1 MAMRP
6 ARIIH
11 PFRVCTSGFLALLL
25 CAGCTT
31 LPPGAGQPR
40 TPSSALEPSV
50 ENTLGKAFV
59 PLAKSHGGDSGFRML
74 SAGIDGLTAR
84 VEMIDAAQRSLDL
97 QTYIFRADV
106 SGNVIA
112 RALMRAADRGVR
124 VRVLTDDGEAIK
136 GDERILS
143 LAAKP
148 GIEFRL
154 FNPLRYRG
162 HLKLLRGADWL
173 FEEGRLDYRMHNK
186 LMVADNA
193 VAIIGGRNIGD
204 QYFQID
210 PESQFGDDDVVVA
223 GPIVQR
229 LSAVFDQF
237 WNSDLAIPAQAV
249 DKRNTSDKALSDYRA
264 MQAKDGDQAGAKHA
278 ASAPSAAV
286 STSVASTPGAAGTPA
301 AAGMPDAAG
310 TPSAAGAPAA
320 AGTPNVASTP
330 GADRQPFL
338 DIASGRT
345 QLNWSPM
352 QLVYDSPDKK
362 DVDKGNSPGRLIY
375 KGLAEQ
381 ASAVK
386 TELLMVTPYF
396 IPSPDELSLL
406 KGERDRNARVRIL
419 TNSLAAAPN
428 VEAHSG
434 YIHYRVGLLQQG
446 VELYEVRALLGNARG
461 SGQTKAISRKGNYGL
476 HAKLFVFDRKV
487 AFVGSMNFDQR
498 SKHLNT
504 EIGVLISS
512 PELSREIAARFDA
525 LTKLDNAYTVT
536 LDDGAAGKPRLVWKT
551 QEDGKVI
558 EYRKEPA
565 RGEWQR
571 LKVKF
576 LSAIPLDKEL

>member
-301 AAGMPDAAG
+301 AAGMP
-310 TPSAAGAPAA
+310 AA

-338 DIASGRT
+338 DIVSGRT
-345 QLNWSPM
+345 ALIWSPM
-352 QLVYDSPDKK
+352 TLAYDSPDKK

-461 SGQTKAISRKGNYGL
+461 SGQTKAISRNGNYGL

-512 PELSREIAARFDA
+512 PELSSEIATRFEA
-525 LTKLDNAYTVT
+525 LTQLENAYTVT
-536 LDDGAAGKPRLVWKT
+536 LDKEASGKPRLVWKT
-551 QEDGKVI
+551 KEDGKVI

-565 RGEWQR
+565 RNEWQL

>member
-1 MAMRP
+1 M
-6 ARIIH
+6 IH
-11 PFRVCTSGFLALLL
+11 SFRVCAIGLLALLL
-25 CAGCTT
+25 AAGCTT
-31 LPPGAGQPR
+31 LPPGTGQPYP
-40 TPSSALEPSV
+40 PSSALEPSV
-50 ENTLGKAFV
+50 ENALGKAFV

-74 SAGIDGLTAR
+74 STGIDGLTAR
-84 VEMIDAAQRSLDL
+84 VEMIDGAQRSLDL

-249 DKRNTSDKALSDYRA
+249 DKRHTSEKALSTYRA

-278 ASAPSAAV
+278 AGAPSPAG
-286 STSVASTPGAAGTPA
+286 TPGAAAT
-301 AAGMPDAAG
+301 PDAA
-310 TPSAAGAPAA
+310 A
-320 AGTPNVASTP
+320 TPNVASTP

-338 DIASGRT
+338 DIVSGRT
-345 QLNWSPM
+345 PLIWAPM
-352 QLVYDSPDKK
+352 KLIYDSPDKK
-362 DVDKGNSPGRLIY
+362 DVDKGNTPGRLIY
-375 KGLAEQ
+375 KALAEQ
-381 ASAVK
+381 AGAVQ

-396 IPSPDELSLL
+396 IPSPDELQLL
-406 KGERDRNARVRIL
+406 KEERGRNARVRIL

-428 VEAHSG
+428 DEAHSG
-434 YIHYRVGLLQQG
+434 YMHYRVGLLQQG
-446 VELYEVRALLGNARG
+446 VELYEVRALLGNTRG
-461 SGQTKAISRKGNYGL
+461 SGQTKAISRHGNYGL

-525 LTKLDNAYTVT
+525 LTQLDNAYTVT
-536 LDDGAAGKPRLVWKT
+536 LDEGAAGKPRLVWKT

-558 EYRKEPA
+558 EVRKEPA
-565 RGEWQR
+565 RNEWQR

>member
-1 MAMRP
+1 MRP
-6 ARIIH
+6 AFMIL
-11 PFRVCTSGFLALLL
+11 PVRVCTIGFLALLL
-25 CAGCTT
+25 AAGCTT
-31 LPPGAGQPR
+31 LPPGTGQPHP
-40 TPSSALEPSV
+40 PSSALEPSV
-50 ENTLGKAFV
+50 ENALGKAFV
-59 PLAKSHGGDSGFRML
+59 PLAKSHGDDSGFRML

-84 VEMIDAAQRSLDL
+84 VEMIEAAQRSLDL

-106 SGNVIA
+106 SGDVIA
-112 RALMRAADRGVR
+112 RALLRAADRGVR
-124 VRVLTDDGEAIK
+124 VRVLTDDGEAK

-223 GPIVQR
+223 GPIVQS

-237 WNSDLAIPAQAV
+237 WNSDLAIPAPVV
-249 DKRNTSDKALSDYRA
+249 DKRHTSDKALSDYRA
-264 MQAKDGDQAGAKHA
+264 MLAKDGDQAGAKHA
-278 ASAPSAAV
+278 ESAPS
-286 STSVASTPGAAGTPA
+286 PK
-301 AAGMPDAAG
+301 
-310 TPSAAGAPAA
+310 
-320 AGTPNVASTP
+320 STP

-338 DIASGRT
+338 DIVSGRT
-345 QLNWSPM
+345 QLIWSPM
-352 QLVYDSPDKK
+352 KLIYDSPDKK

-375 KGLAEQ
+375 RALAEQ
-381 ASAVK
+381 AGAVK

-396 IPSPDELSLL
+396 IPSPEELQLL
-406 KGERDRNARVRIL
+406 KEERDRNARVRIL

-428 VEAHSG
+428 TEAHSG

-446 VELYEVRALLGNARG
+446 VELYEVRALLGNTRG
-461 SGQTKAISRKGNYGL
+461 SGQSKAISRHGNYGL

-512 PELSREIAARFDA
+512 PELSREIGARFDA
-525 LTKLDNAYTVT
+525 LTQLDNAYTVT
-536 LDDGAAGKPRLVWKT
+536 LDDGAVGKPRLVWKT

-565 RGEWQR
+565 RNEWQR

>member
-1 MAMRP
+1 M
-6 ARIIH
+6 IH
-11 PFRVCTSGFLALLL
+11 PFRVCAIGVLALLL
-25 CAGCTT
+25 AAGCTT
-31 LPPGAGQPR
+31 LPPGTGRPKL
-40 TPSSALEPSV
+40 PSSALEPSV
-50 ENTLGKAFV
+50 ENALGKAFM

-106 SGNVIA
+106 SGDVIA
-112 RALMRAADRGVR
+112 RALLRAADRGVR
-124 VRVLTDDGEAIK
+124 VRLLTDDGEAIK

-148 GIEFRL
+148 GIELRL

-223 GPIVQR
+223 GPIVQS

-237 WNSDLAIPAQAV
+237 WNSDLAIPAPTV
-249 DKRNTSDKALSDYRA
+249 DKRHTSDKALSDYQA
-264 MQAKDGDQAGAKHA
+264 MLAKDGDQAGAKHA
-278 ASAPSAAV
+278 ASAPSAA
-286 STSVASTPGAAGTPA
+286 STASTASTPGAAAMPSTASTPGA
-301 AAGMPDAAG
+301 AA
-310 TPSAAGAPAA
+310 TPS
-320 AGTPNVASTP
+320 VASTP

-338 DIASGRT
+338 DIVSGRT
-345 QLNWSPM
+345 SLVWSPIK
-352 QLVYDSPDKK
+352 LIYDSPDKK
-362 DVDKGNSPGRLIY
+362 DVDKGNAPGRLIY
-375 KGLAEQ
+375 KALAEQ
-381 ASAVK
+381 AGAVK

-396 IPSPDELSLL
+396 IPSPDELQLL
-406 KGERDRNARVRIL
+406 KEERDRNARVRIL

-428 VEAHSG
+428 TEAHSG

-446 VELYEVRALLGNARG
+446 VELYEVRALLGNTRG
-461 SGQTKAISRKGNYGL
+461 SGQAKAISRHGNYGL

-525 LTKLDNAYTVT
+525 LTQLDNAYTVT
-536 LDDGAAGKPRLVWKT
+536 LDQGAAGKPRLVWKT

-565 RGEWQR
+565 RNEWQR

-576 LSAIPLDKEL
+576 LSVIPLDKEL

>member
-1 MAMRP
+1 M
-6 ARIIH
+6 IH
-11 PFRVCTSGFLALLL
+11 PFRVYIIGFLALLL
-25 CAGCTT
+25 AAGCTT
-31 LPPGAGQPR
+31 LPPGTGQPKP
-40 TPSSALEPSV
+40 PSSALEPSV
-50 ENTLGKAFV
+50 ENALGKAFV
-59 PLAKSHGGDSGFRML
+59 PVAKSHGGDSGFRML

-97 QTYIFRADV
+97 QSYIFRSDR
-106 SGNVIA
+106 SGNLIA
-112 RALMRAADRGVR
+112 KALLRAADRGVR
-124 VRVLTDDGEAIK
+124 VRVLTDDGETVP

-148 GIEFRL
+148 GIEIRL

-162 HLKLLRGADWL
+162 RLKLLRGAEWL
-173 FEEGRLDYRMHNK
+173 FDEGRLDYRMHNK

-223 GPIVQR
+223 GPIVPR
-229 LSAVFDQF
+229 LSGVFDQF
-237 WNSDLAIPAQAV
+237 WNSDLAVPAPAV
-249 DKRNTSDKALSDYRA
+249 DKRHTSDKALSTYLA
-264 MQAKDGDQAGAKHA
+264 MLAKDGEQVSVKHA
-278 ASAPSAAV
+278 AITPGAKITPVAAVAPSAAI
-286 STSVASTPGAAGTPA
+286 TPGGEGA
-301 AAGMPDAAG
+301 
-310 TPSAAGAPAA
+310 PSADSP
-320 AGTPNVASTP
+320 P

-338 DIASGRT
+338 DIVSGHT
-345 QLNWSPM
+345 SLIWSPM
-352 QLVYDSPDKK
+352 QLAYDSPDKK
-362 DVDKGNSPGRLIY
+362 DVDKGDSPGRLIY
-375 KGLAEQ
+375 KALAEQ
-381 ASAVK
+381 ASEVR

-396 IPSPDELSLL
+396 IPSPDESRLL
-406 KGERDRNARVRIL
+406 KEERGRNARVRIL
-419 TNSLAAAPN
+419 TNSLAAAPS

-434 YIHYRVGLLQQG
+434 YTHYRVELLREG
-446 VELYEVRALLGNARG
+446 VELYEVRALLGSARG
-461 SGQTKAISRKGNYGL
+461 SGQTKAISRHGNYGL

-512 PELSREIAARFDA
+512 PELSREIAARFEA
-525 LTKLDNAYTVT
+525 LTQLDNAYTVT
-536 LDDGAAGKPRLVWKT
+536 LDDGAAAKPRLVWKT

-565 RGEWQR
+565 RNEWQR

>member
-1 MAMRP
+1 
-6 ARIIH
+6 
-11 PFRVCTSGFLALLL
+11 
-25 CAGCTT
+25 
-31 LPPGAGQPR
+31 
-40 TPSSALEPSV
+40 
-50 ENTLGKAFV
+50 LGKAFV

-84 VEMIDAAQRSLDL
+84 VEMIDAAQRSLDI

-106 SGNVIA
+106 SGDVIA
-112 RALMRAADRGVR
+112 RALLRAAERGVR
-124 VRVLTDDGEAIK
+124 VRVLTDDGESIP
-136 GDERILS
+136 GDERILA

-193 VAIIGGRNIGD
+193 IAIIGGRNIGD

-237 WNSDLAIPAQAV
+237 WNSDLAIPAPAV
-249 DKRNTSDKALSDYRA
+249 DKQHTSDKALSDYRA
-264 MQAKDGDQAGAKHA
+264 MLARDGDQAGAKHA
-278 ASAPSAAV
+278 ASAPSAA
-286 STSVASTPGAAGTPA
+286 STPSAAATPSVASTPGAAGTPGA
-301 AAGMPDAAG
+301 AS
-310 TPSAAGAPAA
+310 TPS
-320 AGTPNVASTP
+320 VASTP

-338 DIASGRT
+338 DIVSGRT
-345 QLNWSPM
+345 PLIWSPM

-434 YIHYRVGLLQQG
+434 YIHYRVGLLEQG
-446 VELYEVRALLGNARG
+446 VELYEVRALLGNTRG
-461 SGQTKAISRKGNYGL
+461 SGQTKAISRHGNYGL

-512 PELSREIAARFDA
+512 PELSSEIAARFEA
-525 LTKLDNAYTVT
+525 LTQLENAYTVT
-536 LDDGAAGKPRLVWKT
+536 LDKAASGKPRLVWRTK
-551 QEDGKVI
+551 EDGKVI

-565 RGEWQR
+565 RNEWQL

-576 LSAIPLDKEL
+576 LSAIPLDREL

>member
-1 MAMRP
+1 M
-6 ARIIH
+6 ID
-11 PFRVCTSGFLALLL
+11 PFRVCTTGFLALLL
-25 CAGCTT
+25 AAGCTT
-31 LPPGAGQPR
+31 LPPGAGQPKP
-40 TPSSALEPSV
+40 PSSALEPSV
-50 ENTLGKAFV
+50 ENALGKAFV

-84 VEMIDAAQRSLDL
+84 VAMIDAAQRSLDI

-124 VRVLTDDGEAIK
+124 VRLLTDDGESIA

-237 WNSDLAIPAQAV
+237 WNSDLAIPAPAV
-249 DKRNTSDKALSDYRA
+249 DQRHTSDKALSAYRA
-264 MQAKDGDQAGAKHA
+264 MLAKDGDQAGAKHA
-278 ASAPSAAV
+278 ENAPSTAGTPGAV
-286 STSVASTPGAAGTPA
+286 GTPGAAGTPSVA
-301 AAGMPDAAG
+301 N
-310 TPSAAGAPAA
+310 TPS
-320 AGTPNVASTP
+320 VASTP

-338 DIASGRT
+338 DIVSGRT
-345 QLNWSPM
+345 PLIWSPM
-352 QLVYDSPDKK
+352 KLVYDSPDKK

-375 KGLAEQ
+375 RALAEQ
-381 ASAVK
+381 AHEVK

-396 IPSPDELSLL
+396 IPSPDELTLL
-406 KGERDRNARVRIL
+406 KEERERNARVRIL

-434 YIHYRVGLLQQG
+434 YIHYRVRLLQQG
-446 VELYEVRALLGNARG
+446 VELYEVRALLGNTRG
-461 SGQTKAISRKGNYGL
+461 SGQTKAISRRGNYGL

-504 EIGVLISS
+504 EIGLLISS

-525 LTKLDNAYTVT
+525 LTQLENAYTVT
-536 LDDGAAGKPRLVWKT
+536 LDQGAAGKPRLVWKT

-558 EYRKEPA
+558 ESRKEPA
-565 RGEWQR
+565 RNEWQR

>member
-1 MAMRP
+1 M
-6 ARIIH
+6 IH
-11 PFRVCTSGFLALLL
+11 PFRACTIGFLALLL
-25 CAGCTT
+25 AAGCTT
-31 LPPGAGQPR
+31 LPPGTGQPKP
-40 TPSSALEPSV
+40 PSSALEPSV
-50 ENTLGKAFV
+50 ENALGKAFV

-106 SGNVIA
+106 SGDVIA
-112 RALMRAADRGVR
+112 RALLRAADRGVR
-124 VRVLTDDGEAIK
+124 VRVLTDDSDTVP
-136 GDERILS
+136 GDEKILS
-143 LAAKP
+143 MAANP
-148 GIEFRL
+148 GIEIRI
-154 FNPLRYRG
+154 FNPFRYRG
-162 HLKLLRGADWL
+162 YNRAIRGSEFL
-173 FEEGRLDYRMHNK
+173 FDEGRLDYRMHNK

-237 WNSDLAIPAQAV
+237 WNSDLAIPAPTV
-249 DKRNTSDKALSDYRA
+249 DQRHTSDKALSAYRA
-264 MQAKDGDQAGAKHA
+264 MLAKDGEQAGAKHA
-278 ASAPSAAV
+278 ESAPS
-286 STSVASTPGAAGTPA
+286 TKDTPSVASTPGAA
-301 AAGMPDAAG
+301 
-310 TPSAAGAPAA
+310 
-320 AGTPNVASTP
+320 
-330 GADRQPFL
+330 RQPFL
-338 DIASGRT
+338 DIMSGHT
-345 QLNWSPM
+345 PLIWSPM
-352 QLVYDSPDKK
+352 KLVYDSPDKK
-362 DVDKGNSPGRLIY
+362 EVDKGNAPGRLIY
-375 KGLAEQ
+375 KALAEQ
-381 ASAVK
+381 ASEVQ

-396 IPSPDELSLL
+396 IPSPDELRLL
-406 KGERDRNARVRIL
+406 KQERDRNAHVRIL

-446 VELYEVRALLGNARG
+446 VELYEVRALLGNTRG
-461 SGQTKAISRKGNYGL
+461 SGQTKAISRRGNYGL

-512 PELSREIAARFDA
+512 PELSRELAARFDA
-525 LTKLDNAYTVT
+525 LTQLDNAYTVT
-536 LDDGAAGKPRLVWKT
+536 LDQGAAGKPRLVWKT

-565 RGEWQR
+565 RNEWQR

-576 LSAIPLDKEL
+576 LSAMPLDKEL

>member
-25 CAGCTT
+25 SAGCTT

-84 VEMIDAAQRSLDL
+84 VEMIDAAQRSLDI

-106 SGNVIA
+106 SGDVIA
-112 RALMRAADRGVR
+112 RALLRAAERGVR
-124 VRVLTDDGEAIK
+124 VRVLTDDGESIP
-136 GDERILS
+136 GDERILA

-237 WNSDLAIPAQAV
+237 WNSDLAIPAPAV
-249 DKRNTSDKALSDYRA
+249 DQRHTSDKALSDYRA
-264 MQAKDGDQAGAKHA
+264 MLAKDGDQAGAKHA

-286 STSVASTPGAAGTPA
+286 TPSVASAPGAAGTP
-301 AAGMPDAAG
+301 DAA
-310 TPSAAGAPAA
+310 S
-320 AGTPNVASTP
+320 TPNVASTP
-330 GADRQPFL
+330 GADRRPFL

-345 QLNWSPM
+345 PLIWSPM

-396 IPSPDELSLL
+396 IPSPDELRLL

-446 VELYEVRALLGNARG
+446 VELYEVRALLGNTRG
-461 SGQTKAISRKGNYGL
+461 SGQTKAISRHGNYGL

-512 PELSREIAARFDA
+512 PELSNELAARFEA
-525 LTKLDNAYTVT
+525 LTQLENAYTVT
-536 LDDGAAGKPRLVWKT
+536 LDKGESGKPRLVWKT
-551 QEDGKVI
+551 KEDGKVI

-565 RGEWQR
+565 RNEWQL

-576 LSAIPLDKEL
+576 LSVIPLDREL

>member
-1 MAMRP
+1 MIP
-6 ARIIH
+6 
-11 PFRVCTSGFLALLL
+11 PFRVCTIGLLALLL
-25 CAGCTT
+25 AAGCTT
-31 LPPGAGQPR
+31 LLPGTGQPH
-40 TPSSALEPSV
+40 PSSSALGPSV
-50 ENTLGKAFV
+50 ENALGKAFV

-84 VEMIDAAQRSLDL
+84 VEMIDTAQRSLDL
-97 QTYIFRADV
+97 QSYIFRADV
-106 SGNVIA
+106 SGDVIA
-112 RALMRAADRGVR
+112 RALLRAADRGVR

-148 GIEFRL
+148 GIELRL

-223 GPIVQR
+223 GPIVQS

-237 WNSDLAIPAQAV
+237 WNSDLAIPAPAV
-249 DKRNTSDKALSDYRA
+249 DKRHTSDKALSDYLA
-264 MQAKDGDQAGAKHA
+264 MLARDGDRAGAKHA
-278 ASAPSAAV
+278 ESAPSTASTPNTASAPGAAD
-286 STSVASTPGAAGTPA
+286 TPSVASTPGA
-301 AAGMPDAAG
+301 
-310 TPSAAGAPAA
+310 
-320 AGTPNVASTP
+320 N
-330 GADRQPFL
+330 RQPFL
-338 DIASGRT
+338 DIVSGRT
-345 QLNWSPM
+345 PLIWSPM
-352 QLVYDSPDKK
+352 KLIYDSPDKK
-362 DVDKGNSPGRLIY
+362 DVDKGNAPGRLIY
-375 KGLAEQ
+375 KALAEQ
-381 ASAVK
+381 AGAVK

-396 IPSPDELSLL
+396 IPSPDELQLL
-406 KGERDRNARVRIL
+406 KEERDRNARVRIL

-428 VEAHSG
+428 TEAHSG
-434 YIHYRVGLLQQG
+434 YIHYRVGLLQRG
-446 VELYEVRALLGNARG
+446 VELYEVRALLGNTRG
-461 SGQTKAISRKGNYGL
+461 SGQSKAISRHGNYGL

-512 PELSREIAARFDA
+512 PELSREIAARFEA
-525 LTKLDNAYTVT
+525 LTQLDNAYTVT
-536 LDDGAAGKPRLVWKT
+536 LDGGAAGKPRLVWKT

-565 RGEWQR
+565 RNEWQR

>member
-1 MAMRP
+1 M
-6 ARIIH
+6 IH
-11 PFRVCTSGFLALLL
+11 PFRVRTIGFLALLL
-25 CAGCTT
+25 AAGCTT
-31 LPPGAGQPR
+31 LPPGTGQPKP
-40 TPSSALEPSV
+40 PSSALEPSV

-59 PLAKSHGGDSGFRML
+59 PVAKAHGGDSGFRML

-84 VEMIDAAQRSLDL
+84 VEMIDAAQRSLDI

-124 VRVLTDDGEAIK
+124 VRVLTDDGETIP

-148 GIEFRL
+148 GIEIRL

-162 HLKLLRGADWL
+162 HIRAIRGAEWVFD
-173 FEEGRLDYRMHNK
+173 EGRLDYRMHNK

-237 WNSDLAIPAQAV
+237 WNSDLAIPAPAV
-249 DKRNTSDKALSDYRA
+249 DKRHTSDKALSAYRA
-264 MQAKDGDQAGAKHA
+264 MLAKDGDQAGAKHA
-278 ASAPSAAV
+278 ASAPS
-286 STSVASTPGAAGTPA
+286 P
-301 AAGMPDAAG
+301 AG
-310 TPSAAGAPAA
+310 TPSAAG
-320 AGTPNVASTP
+320 TPSVASTP

-338 DIASGRT
+338 DIVSGRT
-345 QLNWSPM
+345 PLIWSPM
-352 QLVYDSPDKK
+352 KLIYDSPDKK

-375 KGLAEQ
+375 KALAEQ
-381 ASAVK
+381 AGAVK

-396 IPSPDELSLL
+396 IPSPDELQLL
-406 KGERDRNARVRIL
+406 KEERDRNARVRIL

-428 VEAHSG
+428 TEAHSG

-446 VELYEVRALLGNARG
+446 VELYEVRALLGNTRG
-461 SGQTKAISRKGNYGL
+461 SGQTKAISRHGNYGL

-525 LTKLDNAYTVT
+525 LTQLDNAYTVT
-536 LDDGAAGKPRLVWKT
+536 LDDGAVGKPRLVWKT

-565 RGEWQR
+565 RNEWQR

-576 LSAIPLDKEL
+576 LSALPLDKEL

>member
-1 MAMRP
+1 MHSAWRHAATDDRMNLMPPTLMIRP
-6 ARIIH
+6 TVLGAIACL
-11 PFRVCTSGFLALLL
+11 VLLL
-25 CAGCTT
+25 AAGCTT
-31 LPPGAGQPR
+31 VQPGSGQPK
-40 TPSSALEPSV
+40 PASSAVEPSA
-50 ENTLGKAFV
+50 ETALGKAFL
-59 PLAKSHGGDSGFRML
+59 PLGKSHGDDSGFRML

-97 QTYIFRADV
+97 QYYIFRSDK
-106 SGNVIA
+106 SGNLIA
-112 RALMRAADRGVR
+112 QALLRAADRGVR
-124 VRVLTDDGEAIK
+124 VRVITDDGESVS

-148 GIEFRL
+148 GIEIRL

-162 HLKLLRGADWL
+162 RLKLLRGADWL

-193 VAIIGGRNIGD
+193 VAVIGGRNIGD

-237 WNSDLAIPAQAV
+237 WNSDLAIPAPAV
-249 DKRNTSDKALSDYRA
+249 DKRHTSDKALSAFLA
-264 MQAKDGDQAGAKHA
+264 MLAKDGEQVEVKHA
-278 ASAPSAAV
+278 AITPRAAIKP
-286 STSVASTPGAAGTPA
+286 VAAATPA
-301 AAGMPDAAG
+301 AATTPDAASS
-310 TPSAAGAPAA
+310 PDAEKP
-320 AGTPNVASTP
+320 P

-338 DIASGRT
+338 DIVSGRT
-345 QLNWSPM
+345 SLIWSPM
-352 QLVYDSPDKK
+352 KLVYDSPDKK

-375 KGLAEQ
+375 KAFAEQ

-396 IPSPDELSLL
+396 IPSPDESRLL
-406 KGERDRNARVRIL
+406 KEERGRNARVRIL
-419 TNSLAAAPN
+419 TNSLTAAPSL
-428 VEAHSG
+428 EAHSG
-434 YIHYRVGLLQQG
+434 YTHYRVELLQEG
-446 VELYEVRALLGNARG
+446 VELYEVRALLGSTRG
-461 SGQTKAISRKGNYGL
+461 SGQTKGISRHGNYGL

-487 AFVGSMNFDQR
+487 AFVGSLNFDQR

-512 PELSREIAARFDA
+512 PELSNEIATRFEA
-525 LTKLDNAYTVT
+525 LTQLDNAYTVT
-536 LDDGAAGKPRLVWKT
+536 LEEAKAGKTQLVWKT
-551 QEDGKVI
+551 REDGKLV

-565 RGEWQR
+565 RNEEQR

-576 LSAIPLDKEL
+576 LSIMPLDKEL

>member
-1 MAMRP
+1 M
-6 ARIIH
+6 IH
-11 PFRVCTSGFLALLL
+11 PFRACTIGFLALLVA
-25 CAGCTT
+25 AGCTT
-31 LPPGAGQPR
+31 LPPGTGQPKP
-40 TPSSALEPSV
+40 PSSALEPSV
-50 ENTLGKAFV
+50 ESALGKAFV
-59 PLAKSHGGDSGFRML
+59 PPAKSNGGDSGFRML

-84 VEMIDAAQRSLDL
+84 VEMIDTAQRSLDI

-106 SGNVIA
+106 SGDVIA
-112 RALMRAADRGVR
+112 RALLRAADRGVR
-124 VRVLTDDGEAIK
+124 VRVLTDDGETIP

-148 GIEFRL
+148 GIELRL

-223 GPIVQR
+223 GSIVQS

-237 WNSDLAIPAQAV
+237 WNSDLAIPAPAV
-249 DKRNTSDKALSDYRA
+249 DKRHTSDKALSDYRA
-264 MQAKDGDQAGAKHA
+264 MLAQDGDQAGAKHA
-278 ASAPSAAV
+278 ETPPS
-286 STSVASTPGAAGTPA
+286 PK
-301 AAGMPDAAG
+301 
-310 TPSAAGAPAA
+310 
-320 AGTPNVASTP
+320 STP

-338 DIASGRT
+338 DIVSGRT
-345 QLNWSPM
+345 PLIWSPM
-352 QLVYDSPDKK
+352 KLIYDSPDKK
-362 DVDKGNSPGRLIY
+362 DVDKGHSPGRLIY
-375 KGLAEQ
+375 KALAEQ
-381 ASAVK
+381 AGAVK
-386 TELLMVTPYF
+386 TELLIVTPYF
-396 IPSPDELSLL
+396 IPSPDELQLL
-406 KGERDRNARVRIL
+406 KEERDRNARVRIL

-434 YIHYRVGLLQQG
+434 YTHYRVGLLQQG
-446 VELYEVRALLGNARG
+446 VELYEVRALLGNTRG
-461 SGQTKAISRKGNYGL
+461 SGQTKAISRHGNYGL

-558 EYRKEPA
+558 EYRTEPA
-565 RGEWQR
+565 RNEWQR

>member
-1 MAMRP
+1 MMPMRP
-6 ARIIH
+6 ALVIR
-11 PFRVCTSGFLALLL
+11 PFPVCALAFLAVLLA
-25 CAGCTT
+25 AGCTT
-31 LPPGAGQPR
+31 LPPGAGQPKP
-40 TPSSALEPSV
+40 PSTALEPSV
-50 ENTLGKAFV
+50 ESTLGKAFL
-59 PLAKSHGGDSGFRML
+59 PLAKSHGSDSGFRML
-74 SAGIDGLTAR
+74 STGIDGLTAR

-106 SGNVIA
+106 SGDVIA
-112 RALMRAADRGVR
+112 RALLRAADRGVR
-124 VRVLTDDGEAIK
+124 VRVLTDDGEAIE

-148 GIEFRL
+148 GIEIRL

-237 WNSDLAIPAQAV
+237 WNSDLAIPAPAV
-249 DKRNTSDKALSDYRA
+249 DKRHTSDKALSDYRA
-264 MQAKDGDQAGAKHA
+264 MLAKDGDQAGAKHA
-278 ASAPSAAV
+278 EKAPSPAG
-286 STSVASTPGAAGTPA
+286 TPGAAA
-301 AAGMPDAAG
+301 
-310 TPSAAGAPAA
+310 
-320 AGTPNVASTP
+320 TPNVASTP
-330 GADRQPFL
+330 GADRQPFVDL
-338 DIASGRT
+338 VSGRT
-345 QLNWSPM
+345 SLIWSPM
-352 QLVYDSPDKK
+352 KLAYDSPDKK

-375 KGLAEQ
+375 KALAEQ
-381 ASAVK
+381 ASEVR
-386 TELLMVTPYF
+386 TELLIVTPYF

-406 KGERDRNARVRIL
+406 KVERDRNARVRIL
-419 TNSLAAAPN
+419 TNSLAAAPS

-434 YIHYRVGLLQQG
+434 YVHYRVGLLQQG
-446 VELYEVRALLGNARG
+446 VELYEVRALLGNSRG
-461 SGQTKAISRKGNYGL
+461 SGQTKAISRHGNYGL

-512 PELSREIAARFDA
+512 PELSREIAARFEA
-525 LTKLDNAYTVT
+525 LTQLDNAYTVT
-536 LDDGAAGKPRLVWKT
+536 LDQGAAGKPRLVWKT
-551 QEDGKVI
+551 QEDGKVV

-565 RGEWQR
+565 RSEWQR
-571 LKVKF
+571 LRVKF
-576 LSAIPLDKEL
+576 LSVIPLDREL

>member
-1 MAMRP
+1 
-6 ARIIH
+6 
-11 PFRVCTSGFLALLL
+11 LALLL
-25 CAGCTT
+25 AAGCTT
-31 LPPGAGQPR
+31 LPPGTGQPKP
-40 TPSSALEPSV
+40 PSSALEPSV

-59 PLAKSHGGDSGFRML
+59 PVAKSHGGDSGFRML

-84 VEMIDAAQRSLDL
+84 VEMIDAAQHSLDL

-106 SGNVIA
+106 SGDVIA
-112 RALMRAADRGVR
+112 RALLRAADRGVR

-148 GIEFRL
+148 GIELRL

-162 HLKLLRGADWL
+162 YLKLLRGADWL

-223 GPIVQR
+223 GPIVQS

-237 WNSDLAIPAQAV
+237 WNCDLAIPAQAV
-249 DKRNTSDKALSDYRA
+249 DKRHTSEEALSTYRA
-264 MQAKDGDQAGAKHA
+264 MLAKDGDQAGAKHA
-278 ASAPSAAV
+278 ESAPS
-286 STSVASTPGAAGTPA
+286 P
-301 AAGMPDAAG
+301 AG
-310 TPSAAGAPAA
+310 TPSAAG
-320 AGTPNVASTP
+320 TPSVASTP

-338 DIASGRT
+338 DIVSGRT
-345 QLNWSPM
+345 SLIWSPM
-352 QLVYDSPDKK
+352 KLIYDSPDKK
-362 DVDKGNSPGRLIY
+362 DVDKGNAPGRLIY
-375 KGLAEQ
+375 KALAEQ
-381 ASAVK
+381 AGTVK

-396 IPSPDELSLL
+396 IPSPDELQLL
-406 KGERDRNARVRIL
+406 KEERERNARVRIL

-428 VEAHSG
+428 TEAHSG

-446 VELYEVRALLGNARG
+446 VELYEVRALLGNTRG
-461 SGQTKAISRKGNYGL
+461 SGQTKAISRRGNYGL

-525 LTKLDNAYTVT
+525 LTQLDNAYTVT
-536 LDDGAAGKPRLVWKT
+536 LDQGAAGKPRLVWKT

-565 RGEWQR
+565 RDGWQR

>member
-1 MAMRP
+1 MIRP
-6 ARIIH
+6 TLLGAI
-11 PFRVCTSGFLALLL
+11 VCLELLL
-25 CAGCTT
+25 AAGCATVQ
-31 LPPGAGQPR
+31 PGTGQPKP
-40 TPSSALEPSV
+40 PSSAIEPSV
-50 ENTLGKAFV
+50 ENALGKAFV

-97 QTYIFRADV
+97 QSYIFRSDK
-106 SGNVIA
+106 SGNLIA
-112 RALMRAADRGVR
+112 QALLRAADRGVR
-124 VRVLTDDGEAIK
+124 VRVLTDDGESVA

-148 GIEFRL
+148 GIEIRI

-162 HLKLLRGADWL
+162 HLKLLRGAEWL
-173 FEEGRLDYRMHNK
+173 FDEGRLDYRMHNK

-223 GPIVQR
+223 GPIVSR

-237 WNSDLAIPAQAV
+237 WNGDLAVPAPAV
-249 DKRNTSDKALSDYRA
+249 DKRHTSDKALSTYLA
-264 MQAKDGDQAGAKHA
+264 MLAKDGEQVSVKHA
-278 ASAPSAAV
+278 AITPGAKITPVAAVTPGGEGAPSAD
-286 STSVASTPGAAGTPA
+286 SP
-301 AAGMPDAAG
+301 
-310 TPSAAGAPAA
+310 
-320 AGTPNVASTP
+320 P

-338 DIASGRT
+338 DIVSGRT
-345 QLNWSPM
+345 LLIWSPM
-352 QLVYDSPDKK
+352 QLAYDSPDKK
-362 DVDKGNSPGRLIY
+362 DVDKGNAPGRLIY
-375 KGLAEQ
+375 KALAEQ
-381 ASAVK
+381 ASEVK

-396 IPSPDELSLL
+396 IPSPDESRLL
-406 KGERDRNARVRIL
+406 KEERGRNARVRIL
-419 TNSLAAAPN
+419 TNSLAAAPS

-434 YIHYRVGLLQQG
+434 YTHYRVELLQEG

-461 SGQTKAISRKGNYGL
+461 SGQTKGISRHGNYGL

-504 EIGVLISS
+504 EIGLLISS
-512 PELSREIAARFDA
+512 PELSREIAARFEA
-525 LTKLDNAYTVT
+525 LTRLDNAYTVT
-536 LDDGAAGKPRLVWKT
+536 LDEGTTGHPQLVWKT
-551 QEDGKVI
+551 QQDGKVM

-565 RGEWQR
+565 RNEWQR

-576 LSAIPLDKEL
+576 LSALPLDKEL

>member
-1 MAMRP
+1 MRP
-6 ARIIH
+6 AFMIL
-11 PFRVCTSGFLALLL
+11 PVRVCTIGFLALLL
-25 CAGCTT
+25 AAGCTT
-31 LPPGAGQPR
+31 LPPGTGQPHP
-40 TPSSALEPSV
+40 PSSALEPSV
-50 ENTLGKAFV
+50 ENALGKAFV

-74 SAGIDGLTAR
+74 STGIDGLTAR
-84 VEMIDAAQRSLDL
+84 VEMIEAAQRSLDL

-106 SGNVIA
+106 SGDVIA
-112 RALMRAADRGVR
+112 RALLRAADRGVR
-124 VRVLTDDGEAIK
+124 VRVLTDDGETIP

-148 GIEFRL
+148 GIELRL

-223 GPIVQR
+223 GPIVQS

-237 WNSDLAIPAQAV
+237 WNSDLAIPAPAV
-249 DKRNTSDKALSDYRA
+249 DKRHTSDKALSDYRA
-264 MQAKDGDQAGAKHA
+264 MLAQDGDQAGAKHA
-278 ASAPSAAV
+278 ESPPS
-286 STSVASTPGAAGTPA
+286 PK
-301 AAGMPDAAG
+301 
-310 TPSAAGAPAA
+310 
-320 AGTPNVASTP
+320 STP

-338 DIASGRT
+338 DIVSGRT
-345 QLNWSPM
+345 PLIWSPM
-352 QLVYDSPDKK
+352 KLIYDSPDKK
-362 DVDKGNSPGRLIY
+362 DVDKGHSPGRLIY
-375 KGLAEQ
+375 KALAEQ
-381 ASAVK
+381 AGAVK
-386 TELLMVTPYF
+386 TELLIVTPYF
-396 IPSPDELSLL
+396 IPSPDELQLL
-406 KGERDRNARVRIL
+406 KEERDRNARVRIL

-434 YIHYRVGLLQQG
+434 YTHYRVGLLQQG
-446 VELYEVRALLGNARG
+446 VELYEVRALLGNTRG
-461 SGQTKAISRKGNYGL
+461 SGQSKAISRHGNYGL

-512 PELSREIAARFDA
+512 PELSREIGARFDA
-525 LTKLDNAYTVT
+525 LTQLDNAYTVT
-536 LDDGAAGKPRLVWKT
+536 LDDGAVGKPRLVWKT

-565 RGEWQR
+565 RNEWQR